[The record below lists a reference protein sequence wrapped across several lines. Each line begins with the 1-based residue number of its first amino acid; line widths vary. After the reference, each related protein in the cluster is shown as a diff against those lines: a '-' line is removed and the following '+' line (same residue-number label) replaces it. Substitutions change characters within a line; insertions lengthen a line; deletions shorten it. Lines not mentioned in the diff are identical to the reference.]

1 MKTMPGRSLRLV
13 ILAPLFGLLAVHSAT
28 AQTSSSYRLSEASI
42 NSGGNPR
49 NSGTIASAHYHISL
63 DAIGDG
69 VVGAGLASAAFHL
82 DAGFVGQFPPPGEVT
97 GLRFGDPTTLLWS
110 PERSAQRYEIYR
122 GTLST
127 LPGTFGTCFANDL
140 SLVTATD
147 ASIPGSGQG
156 FFYMVTARN
165 RLGEEGPKGFAS
177 NGTEEGNPLPC
188 P

>member
-1 MKTMPGRSLRLV
+1 M
-13 ILAPLFGLLAVHSAT
+13 ILAPLFGLLAAHPAT
-28 AQTSSSYRLSEASI
+28 AQTSSSYKLGEASI
-42 NSGGNPR
+42 NSGGNPG
-49 NSGTIASAHYHISL
+49 NSGALASTHYRVSL

-69 VVGAGLASAAFHL
+69 VVRAGLASAAFHL
-82 DAGFVGQFPPPGEVT
+82 DAGFVGEFPPPGEVT
-97 GLRFGDPTTLLWS
+97 GLRFGDATTLLWS
-110 PERSAQRYEIYR
+110 PERSAHRYEIYR
-122 GTLST
+122 GTIST

-156 FFYMVTARN
+156 FFYLVTSHN

-177 NGTEEGNPLPC
+177 NGTQEGNPLPC